1 MKKVITYGTFDL
13 FHQGHYNIIKR
24 AKEYGDYLIV
34 GVTSESYDI
43 ERGKLSVQ
51 DSLTK
56 RIENVK
62 KTGLVDEVIIE
73 EYLGQKIRDI
83 IKYDIDT
90 LVIGSDWIGKF
101 DHLKKLCNVV
111 YLERTKNISSTQIRE
126 SAANIFKMGIATDE
140 ENDNDVVLETK
151 YVSGIHVECVYSEN
165 QTVAETFCEKYQL
178 DNSYVDYDEFLENL
192 DIVYINKE
200 ISKRYD
206 LIKRAI
212 EKKKHVICDSPFAL
226 NKAQV
231 QELFELAKEKQVALI
246 ENIITVYLRA
256 FTQLLWMA
264 EGDIIGNTLSVKCAI
279 SHDNFEH
286 KNSFMDMLTLSSAM
300 IMKILGVNYKEFE
313 QKLMLN
319 DKGKVNYSF
328 ITFKYDNSIGTIEI
342 GNEIELDNSL
352 VIIGD
357 KGTITVKDNW
367 WNTGYFELKSEGEKH
382 VKKYSFNF
390 EGNGFRYILQELLIM
405 LRDKRS
411 ECTRLFPEES
421 VGIISVVENILKDK
435 KNLI

>member
-101 DHLKKLCNVV
+101 DHLRKLCNVV

-140 ENDNDVVLETK
+140 EYDNDIVLETK
-151 YVSGIHVECVYSEN
+151 YVSGIHVESVFSNEK
-165 QTVAETFCEKYQL
+165 QIADKFCEKYQL
-178 DNSYVDYDEFLENL
+178 DDAYTDFNAFLKDI
-192 DIVYINKE
+192 DIVYINKS
-200 ISKRYD
+200 IDKRYE
-206 LIKRAI
+206 LIKLAI
-212 EKKKHVICDSPFAL
+212 EQKKHVICDSPFAL
-226 NKAQV
+226 DQTKV
-231 QELFELAKEKQVALI
+231 KELFDLAKENGVALI

-264 EGDIIGNTLSVKCAI
+264 EGDIIGNTISVKCAI

-286 KNSFMDMLTLSSAM
+286 KNSFIDMLTLSSAM
-300 IMKILGVNYKEFE
+300 IMKILGVNYKSFDQNLIKNE
-313 QKLMLN
+313 N
-319 DKGKVNYSF
+319 GDINYSF
-328 ITFKYDNSIGTIEI
+328 LTFKYDNAIGTIEI
-342 GNEIELDNSL
+342 GNEIELDNHM

-367 WNTGYFELKSEGEKH
+367 WNTGYFELKTEGEKH

-390 EGNGFRYILQELLIM
+390 EGSGFRYILQELLIM
-405 LRDKRS
+405 LRDKRN

-421 VGIISVVENILKDK
+421 LGIIGVVEQIFSKM
-435 KNLI
+435 

>member
-101 DHLKKLCNVV
+101 DHLRKLCNVV

-126 SAANIFKMGIATDE
+126 SASNIFKMGIATDE
-140 ENDNDVVLETK
+140 IEDNDVVLETK
-151 YVSGIHVECVYSEN
+151 YVSGIHVESVFSEN
-165 QTVAETFCEKYQL
+165 NAVAEAFCEKYQL
-178 DNSYVDYDEFLENL
+178 DNYYIDYDEFLSDLN
-192 DIVYINKE
+192 IIYINKSIE
-200 ISKRYD
+200 KRYD
-206 LIKRAI
+206 LIKKAI
-212 EKKKHVICDSPFAL
+212 MQKKHVICDSPFAL
-226 NKAQV
+226 NQGQV
-231 QELFELAKEKQVALI
+231 QELFNLAKENHVALI

-264 EGDIIGNTLSVKCAI
+264 EGDIIGNTLSVKCAV

-286 KNSFMDMLTLSSAM
+286 KNSFMDMLTLSAAM
-300 IMKILGVNYKEFE
+300 IMKILGISYQEFE
-313 QKLMLN
+313 QKHVLN
-319 DKGKVNYSF
+319 EDGKTQYSF
-328 ITFKYDNSIGTIEI
+328 ITFKYDKAIGTIEI
-342 GNEIELDNSL
+342 GSEVELDNYL

-367 WNTGYFELKSEGEKH
+367 WNTGYFELKTKGEKH
-382 VKKYSFNF
+382 IKKYSFNF
-390 EGNGFRYILQELLIM
+390 EGSGFRYILQELMIM

-421 VGIISVVENILKDK
+421 IGIIDTVEKVIK
-435 KNLI
+435 KTGR